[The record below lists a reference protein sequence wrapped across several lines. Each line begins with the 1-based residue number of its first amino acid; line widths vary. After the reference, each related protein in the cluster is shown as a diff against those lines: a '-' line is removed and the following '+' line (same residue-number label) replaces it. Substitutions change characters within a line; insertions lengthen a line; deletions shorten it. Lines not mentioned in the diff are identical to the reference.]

1 VIDFIHKWGGQR
13 SGLSQLQIVGW
24 IGIARSK
31 FYDWRARYGKVN
43 EHNAWIPRDHWIEDW
58 ERDAIVKF
66 AQQFPL
72 EDNISYFSH
81 FGLVNC
87 FFVV

>member
-1 VIDFIHKWGGQR
+1 
-13 SGLSQLQIVGW
+13 VGW